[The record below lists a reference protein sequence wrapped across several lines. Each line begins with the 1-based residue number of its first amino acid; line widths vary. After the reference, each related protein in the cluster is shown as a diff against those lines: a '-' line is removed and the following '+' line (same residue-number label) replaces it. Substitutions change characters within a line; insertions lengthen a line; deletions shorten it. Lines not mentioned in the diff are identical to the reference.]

1 MLNATVAW
9 TRSTSPP
16 TPREARTPARM
27 MQVAASGPTI
37 SWRDGP
43 SRAYPTRANIV
54 ANRPTSVG
62 SPAIAG

>member
-1 MLNATVAW
+1 
-9 TRSTSPP
+9 
-16 TPREARTPARM
+16 M

-43 SRAYPTRANIV
+43 SSAYPTKEKIV

-62 SPAIAG
+62 NPAIAG